1 MPIRADQLQ
10 EKKDYQNLIL
20 EELRDRNGYVIRN
33 AQTDWDADFAM
44 DKELLFQFLNTTQPE
59 KMEKLHKFYADKT
72 EKTVINYINREITKD
87 RSSLIYVLKNGV
99 EFDNGVKLDIMYRRP
114 ATSFNEKLAWQYEQN
129 ILSVMEEVYHKEGER
144 IDLVLFLN
152 GIAIFAV
159 ELKCNTS
166 GQNYENAIN
175 QYKHERD
182 PHTRLFRFK
191 AGVFAAF
198 AMDLDEVYFCTS
210 LRGVNSSFLPFNI
223 GMPKSPDKPY
233 SIGKGNPHNE
243 NGINVSYMWEQI
255 WTKEKIILLIERFV
269 FIEKKKEKNIETGR
283 TKVKETVI
291 FPRYHQLRAVERL
304 VADIKVNR
312 TSQNYLIEH
321 SAGSGKTNTI
331 AWLTHILASL
341 HDTEDKNIFSNII
354 VITDRIIVDQQL
366 QEAVMGIDHKTG
378 LLKVLDDKCHS
389 DDLAQALRGNTKII
403 VTTIHKFFY
412 ILEKN
417 LLSLKDKTFA
427 VLIDEAHSS
436 TEGDLMRAV
445 THVLAGGKVE
455 ELPEETPE
463 EEAGEELTT
472 DEKIKVERA
481 KAGKQPNVTMIAF
494 TATPKPGTLQLF
506 GTLND
511 EGKKTCFDLYSMRQA
526 IEEGYILNVLDNYV
540 TWQTYF
546 KINKAI
552 EDDPELQSITAKRKI
567 ARFVDLHDTNIS
579 QKIEIIIE
587 HFRQNI
593 ADSLGG
599 QAKAMVVT
607 SSRPAA
613 VKYKKEFEKYIER
626 NGYTNIRALI
636 AFSGK
641 VTLDG
646 ETYTEAGMNGFSEET
661 LRDEFDKSIYQ
672 VLLVANKYQTG
683 FDQPKLVAMY
693 VDKKLRGVSAVQTL
707 SRLNRIFRPY
717 DKRTFILD
725 FKNKAE
731 DILKAFAPFYEET
744 ELFDTISPSDIRRLE
759 EEIEFYNILTENDII
774 EFNDLLYLP
783 KRTAKQ
789 KQRMWALLDNAA
801 REVRKKNTEEQ
812 FAIRTTIRR
821 FLKSYCFLIQATCY
835 ENVELHKR
843 YNYLSYLVKELD
855 IKGGNDFDIADK
867 ITVSGFEQKQTGV
880 KANPEVESKPE
891 LKMKTPKPAQPEAEQ
906 LKMLSVIIEEINTIY
921 GSKGDTGVRTK
932 AAMQI
937 RDILLKDAR
946 LRASAKNNPFSDFK
960 FTYKDSVSDA
970 LVAGYDENV
979 DFYTLLLGNEELR
992 DKITE
997 VYMKEVYESL
1007 RGGK

>member
-20 EELRDRNGYVIRN
+20 EELRDRNGFTIRN
-33 AQTDWDADFAM
+33 AQTDWSAEYAM
-44 DKELLFQFLNTTQPE
+44 DIGMLFKFIEDTQSE
-59 KMEKLHKFYADKT
+59 ALAKLHKFYGDKT
-72 EKTVINYINREITKD
+72 EKTVVNYINREIMKSS
-87 RSSLIYVLKNGV
+87 RSLVDVFKNGV
-99 EFDNGVKLDIMYRRP
+99 EFDNGVKIELMYRRP
-114 ATSFNEKLAWQYEQN
+114 ATSYNEKQSKLYNQN
-129 ILSVMEEVYHKEGER
+129 ILSVMEEVYHKDGER

-152 GIAIFAV
+152 GLAIFVV

-182 PHTRLFRFK
+182 YHTRLFAFK
-191 AGVFAAF
+191 GGVFAAF
-198 AMDLDEVYFCTS
+198 AMDLNEVYFCTS
-210 LRGVNSSFLPFNI
+210 LRGVNSFFMPFNM
-223 GMPKSPDKPY
+223 GMPKAADKPY

-243 NGINVSYMWEQI
+243 NGINVSYMWENI
-255 WTKEKIILLIERFV
+255 WTKEKIILLIERFI
-269 FIEKKKEKNIETGR
+269 FIEKKKTKNANTG
-283 TKVKETVI
+283 KVTLKETLI
-291 FPRYHQLRAVERL
+291 FPRYHQLRAIEKL
-304 VADIKVNR
+304 TADIRKNR
-312 TSQNYLIEH
+312 TSSNYLIEH

-341 HDTEDKNIFSNII
+341 HDTNDENIFNTII

-366 QEAVMGIDHKTG
+366 QEAIKGVDHKIG
-378 LLKVLDDKCHS
+378 QLKVMDEKCNS
-389 DDLAQALRGNTKII
+389 SDLANALRGNTKII
-403 VTTIHKFFY
+403 VTTVHKFFY
-412 ILEKN
+412 IIENSILG
-417 LLSLKDKTFA
+417 SLKDKTFA

-436 TEGDLMRAV
+436 TEGDLMQAV

-455 ELPEETPE
+455 DIPDDTQDEEGDELSTEEKV
-463 EEAGEELTT
+463 
-472 DEKIKVERA
+472 KIERA
-481 KAGKQPNVTMIAF
+481 KSGKQPNVTMIAF
-494 TATPKPGTLQLF
+494 TATPKPGTIQLF

-511 EGKKTCFDLYSMRQA
+511 EGKKTSFDLYTMRQA

-540 TWQTYF
+540 TWKTYF
-546 KINKAI
+546 NINKTI

-567 ARFVDLHDTNIS
+567 ARFIDLHDTNIS

-599 QAKAMVVT
+599 TAKAMVVT
-607 SSRPAA
+607 SSRAAA
-613 VKYKKEFEKYIER
+613 VKYKLEFENYI
-626 NGYTNIRALI
+626 NKHGYTNIHALV

-641 VTLDG
+641 VTLNG
-646 ETYTEAGMNGFSEET
+646 ETYTEAGINGFNEES

-683 FDQPKLVAMY
+683 FDQPRLVAMY
-693 VDKKLRGVSAVQTL
+693 VDKKLKGVSAVQTL
-707 SRLNRIFRPY
+707 SRLNRICPPY

-744 ELFDTISPSDIRRLE
+744 ELFDTIAPSDIRKLE
-759 EEIEFYNILTENDII
+759 EEIEFYDILTENDID

-783 KRTAKQ
+783 KRTSKQ
-789 KQRMWALLDNAA
+789 KQRMWALLDTAA
-801 REVRKKNTEEQ
+801 REVRKKNIEEQ

-835 ENVELHKR
+835 ENIELHKR

-867 ITVSGFEQKQTGV
+867 ITVSGFKQEQSGGMT
-880 KANPEVESKPE
+880 NPNIESKPE
-891 LKMKTPKPAQPEAEQ
+891 LKMNAPKPAQPEPEQ

-921 GSKGDTGVRTK
+921 GSKGDTNVRTK

-937 RDILLKDAR
+937 RDILLKDER
-946 LRASAKNNPFSDFK
+946 LKVSAKNNPFSDFK

-970 LVAGYDENV
+970 LVSGYDENV

-992 DKITE
+992 DKITNVFME
-997 VYMKEVYESL
+997 EIYKTL
-1007 RGGK
+1007 RDSN